1 LQAAATAVWAV
12 QHRELFETGYR
23 SVATGVARQL
33 GATSSDL
40 DFESLDETRI
50 AYFALTPGLSPVY
63 AEIEIDKLFQQFLRG
78 WKAVETASSLLA
90 VGTRLKP
97 GVTEKRPLTLGF
109 DSREGFQISSRC
121 CTSCESNAPSIQG
134 GV

>member
-1 LQAAATAVWAV
+1 MALWAV
-12 QHRELFETGYR
+12 DAVTNFLR
-23 SVATGVARQL
+23 SAKAGDGSKRAR
-33 GATSSDL
+33 AAWSDL
-40 DFESLDETRI
+40 ASDSNFGLLDETRI

-63 AEIEIDKLFQQFLRG
+63 AAIETTNCFNSFLRG

-97 GVTEKRPLTLGF
+97 GVNEKRPLTLGF

>member
-1 LQAAATAVWAV
+1 
-12 QHRELFETGYR
+12 
-23 SVATGVARQL
+23 VARQL
-33 GATSSDL
+33 GATSCDL
-40 DFESLDETRI
+40 DFESLDETCI

-63 AEIEIDKLFQQFLRG
+63 AAIETTNCFNSFLPG

-97 GVTEKRPLTLGF
+97 GVNEKRPLTLGF
-109 DSREGFQISSRC
+109 DSHEGSKILSRC